1 MSSLHA
7 LMVAIELATRK
18 RDEARQALRERQRA
32 HAAAQSQMEQLQSY
46 MLEMQQRW
54 APQEGAELKLEV
66 MYHHEQ
72 FMARLQHA
80 VGLQTKVMQDQ
91 AIRLEAAQK
100 ALMAT
105 ELRLTSLN
113 KVVETRR
120 RDIALA
126 QMRREQKQTD
136 ERAALQFIGRTFGM
150 QFHQEA

>member
-7 LMVAIELATRK
+7 LMVAIEMATRK

-32 HAAAQSQMEQLQSY
+32 HDAAQSQMEQLQNY
-46 MLEMQQRW
+46 VLEMQQRW
-54 APQEGAELKLEV
+54 APQEGAELRLEV

-80 VGLQTKVMQDQ
+80 IGLQTKVVQDQ
-91 AIRLEAAQK
+91 VIRLEIAHK
-100 ALMAT
+100 ALMGA
-105 ELRLTSLN
+105 ELRLSSLN

-136 ERAALQFIGRTFGM
+136 ERAALQFIGRTFGL
-150 QFHQEA
+150 QFREA